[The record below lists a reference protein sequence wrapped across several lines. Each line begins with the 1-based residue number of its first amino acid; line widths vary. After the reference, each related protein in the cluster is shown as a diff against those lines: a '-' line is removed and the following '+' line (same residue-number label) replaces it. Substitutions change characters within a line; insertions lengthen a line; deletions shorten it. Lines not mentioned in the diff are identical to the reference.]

1 MDVPLYKIF
10 SNIKCQYI
18 KYLCISVYGVLLVI
32 IKLQINSVKSV
43 QHFKF
48 DFFLRWFKGDKI
60 SNIQKVKSWENFV
73 GLFEHPLY
81 LEY

>member
-48 DFFLRWFKGDKI
+48 DFFALVQRRQ
-60 SNIQKVKSWENFV
+60 N
-73 GLFEHPLY
+73 FEHSKSEELR
-81 LEY
+81 EFCGFV